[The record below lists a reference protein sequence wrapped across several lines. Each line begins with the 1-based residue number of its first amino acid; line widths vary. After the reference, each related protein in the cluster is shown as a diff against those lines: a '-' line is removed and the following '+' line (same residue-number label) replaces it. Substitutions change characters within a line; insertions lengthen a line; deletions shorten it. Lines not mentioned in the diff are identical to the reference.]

1 MLKLITSIIR
11 WLARFLGVFLFL
23 FFAWFAIEFGID
35 DPECMSPQLLKL
47 FYTHMLMM
55 FALLIVWRFELFGG
69 IILIIAYSYF
79 SFINHTFWTNPIYP
93 IFFLIGLLHLFSWAF
108 RYGIKLIRGGFLI
121 RYLLR

>member
-35 DPECMSPQLLKL
+35 DPSCMSPQLLKL
-47 FYTHMLMM
+47 FYTHIIMM
-55 FALLIVWRFELFGG
+55 FALIVVWRFELFGG
-69 IILIIAYSYF
+69 LVLVIAYTYF
-79 SFINHTFWTNPIYP
+79 SIINHTFWTNPIYP
-93 IFFLIGLLHLFSWAF
+93 IFFFIGLLHLISWTF
-108 RYGIKLIRGGFLI
+108 RYGWKLTKGGFLG

>member
-1 MLKLITSIIR
+1 MYKLITSIIR

-35 DPECMSPQLLKL
+35 DPSHMNPQLVRL

-55 FALLIVWRFELFGG
+55 FALIVVWRFELLGG
-69 IILIIAYSYF
+69 IILVIGYSYF
-79 SFINHTFWTNPIYP
+79 SIINHTFWTNPIYP
-93 IFFLIGLLHLFSWAF
+93 IFFFIGLLHLFSWAF
-108 RYGIKLIRGGFLI
+108 RYGVRLVKGDFLF